1 MEQLLATIATSLPIV
16 LLIGIG
22 SIIRRTGLISA
33 QGVEDFKKL
42 IVNVALPA
50 VLFVTFLSIEFD
62 RRYIGLFVFVP
73 IVLFLLLG
81 LGYGYKRYVQ
91 RIDSAPF
98 LMTGF
103 EFGMLG
109 IGLFGTA
116 FGMDQIGT
124 ISVVGLPHELF
135 IWFVYVTLLRTQYG
149 GRVSVGATVRSF
161 ISSPVIVGIVL
172 GTLLNALGLGGRLGS
187 SAAGSALLETLGML
201 GNIVGPLILLII
213 GYGMR
218 ISWREVRPVL
228 PIVAVRFVVVLGIG
242 ALVAPYVVETIL
254 GLPRIFTFAVFTFFI
269 LPPPFIVPLFT
280 PSDRT
285 DELVYSN
292 NVLSV
297 YTLASIT
304 TFLVFMVV
312 TSI

>member
-1 MEQLLATIATSLPIV
+1 MQQLSATIATSLPIV

-22 SIIRRTGLISA
+22 SVIRRARLITGE
-33 QGVEDFKKL
+33 GVEEFKKL

-62 RRYIGLFVFVP
+62 QRYIGLFIFVP
-73 IVLFLLLG
+73 TVLFLLLG
-81 LGYGYKRYVQ
+81 LGYGFKWYVQ
-91 RIDSAPF
+91 KRDSAPF

-116 FGMDQIGT
+116 FGMEQIGT

-149 GRVSVGATVRSF
+149 GRVSFGATVRSF
-161 ISSPVIVGIVL
+161 GTSPVIVGIVL
-172 GTLLNALGLGGRLGS
+172 GTVLNALGFGDRIGASIVG
-187 SAAGSALLETLGML
+187 AAFLETLSML

-228 PIVAVRFVVVLGIG
+228 SIVAVRFIVVIVIG
-242 ALVAPYVVETIL
+242 AFVAPYVVETIL
-254 GLPRIFTFAVFTFFI
+254 GLPKIFTFAVFTFLI

-297 YTLASIT
+297 YTLASIV
-304 TFLVFMVV
+304 TFLVFMAV
-312 TSI
+312 TPI